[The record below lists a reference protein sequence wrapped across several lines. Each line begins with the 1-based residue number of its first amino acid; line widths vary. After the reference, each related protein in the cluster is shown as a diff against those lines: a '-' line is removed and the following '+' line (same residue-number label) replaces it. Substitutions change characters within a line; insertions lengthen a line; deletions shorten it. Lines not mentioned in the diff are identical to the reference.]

1 MTPFGEKLVAL
12 RDSRGWTQ
20 KKMAEKLGVSAAYL
34 SALENGQRG
43 KPSRRLL
50 HAVCQTFGIIWD
62 EADALADL
70 AQASHPVVKL
80 STRGLSA
87 THTRFAHVLSDKIAT
102 LTEEQMLRWLEEIDP
117 SALNEDQESEDA
129 AI

>member
-1 MTPFGEKLVAL
+1 MTPFGTKI
-12 RDSRGWTQ
+12 RDWRQRKGRTLYQ
-20 KKMAEKLGVSAAYL
+20 QAEALGVSAAYL

-62 EADALADL
+62 EADALAEL

-87 THTRFAHVLSDKIAT
+87 THTEFAHVLADKIAG
-102 LTEEQMLRWLEEIDP
+102 LSEARLRRWLEEMQP
-117 SALNEDQESEDA
+117 SSQKPDA
-129 AI
+129 ENP

>member
-1 MTPFGEKLVAL
+1 MTPFGEKLVEL
-12 RDSRGWTQ
+12 RESRSWTQ

-62 EADALADL
+62 EADALTDL
-70 AQASHPVVKL
+70 AQASHPVVKI

-87 THTRFAHVLSDKIAT
+87 THTRFAHVLADRIGSLSEAQ
-102 LTEEQMLRWLEEIDP
+102 LQAWLLMLE
-117 SALNEDQESEDA
+117 AGSEPRKP
-129 AI
+129 

>member
-1 MTPFGEKLVAL
+1 MTPFGEKLVEL
-12 RDSRGWTQ
+12 REQRGWTQ
-20 KKMAEKLGVSAAYL
+20 KKMANKLGVSAAYL

-62 EADALADL
+62 EADALAEL
-70 AQASHPVVKL
+70 AQASHPVVKI

-87 THTRFAHVLSDKIAT
+87 THTRFAHALADRIGNLSEAQ
-102 LTEEQMLRWLEEIDP
+102 LQAWLLMLEADNP
-117 SALNEDQESEDA
+117 SREP
-129 AI
+129 

>member
-1 MTPFGEKLVAL
+1 MTPFGEKRVEL
-12 RDSRGWTQ
+12 RESRSWTQ

-62 EADALADL
+62 EADALTDL
-70 AQASHPVVKL
+70 AQASHPVVKI

-87 THTRFAHVLSDKIAT
+87 THTRFAHVLADRIGSLSEAQ
-102 LTEEQMLRWLEEIDP
+102 LQAWLLMLE
-117 SALNEDQESEDA
+117 AGSEPRKP
-129 AI
+129 

>member
-1 MTPFGEKLVAL
+1 MTPFGEKMVAL

-70 AQASHPVVKL
+70 AQASHPVVKI

-87 THTRFAHVLSDKIAT
+87 THTRFAHVLADRIGSLSETQLKA
-102 LTEEQMLRWLEEIDP
+102 WLVLLEAEANRTKDR
-117 SALNEDQESEDA
+117 
-129 AI
+129 

>member
-12 RDSRGWTQ
+12 RDQRGWNQ
-20 KKMAEKLGVSAAYL
+20 KKMAEKLGVSQAYL

-62 EADALADL
+62 EADALAEL
-70 AQASHPVVKL
+70 AQASHPVVKV

-87 THTRFAHVLSDKIAT
+87 THTRFAHAVADSIERLPEEKLAQWMAEIEL
-102 LTEEQMLRWLEEIDP
+102 LTTDP
-117 SALNEDQESEDA
+117 GTDA
-129 AI
+129 

>member
-62 EADALADL
+62 EADALAEL

-87 THTRFAHVLSDKIAT
+87 THTEFAHVLADKIAG
-102 LTEEQMLRWLEEIDP
+102 LSEARLRRWLEEMQP
-117 SALNEDQESEDA
+117 SSPKPDA
-129 AI
+129 ENP

>member
-1 MTPFGEKLVAL
+1 MTPFGEKLVEL
-12 RDSRGWTQ
+12 REQRGWTQ
-20 KKMAEKLGVSAAYL
+20 KKMADKLGVSAAYL

-62 EADALADL
+62 EADALAEL
-70 AQASHPVVKL
+70 AQASHPVVKI

-87 THTRFAHVLSDKIAT
+87 THTRFAHALADRIGTLSEAQ
-102 LTEEQMLRWLEEIDP
+102 LQAWLLMLEADNP
-117 SALNEDQESEDA
+117 SREP
-129 AI
+129 

>member
-1 MTPFGEKLVAL
+1 
-12 RDSRGWTQ
+12 
-20 KKMAEKLGVSAAYL
+20 MAEKLGVSAAYL

-70 AQASHPVVKL
+70 AQASHPVVKI

-87 THTRFAHVLSDKIAT
+87 TQTRFAHVLADRIGSLSETQLKA
-102 LTEEQMLRWLEEIDP
+102 WLVLLEAEANRTKDR
-117 SALNEDQESEDA
+117 
-129 AI
+129 